1 MHCAAIRGVTKMI
14 TVAICLSVRLSQAD
28 ISCSLKG
35 LKGSISFLAQRQPD
49 LLIMHIVLRGNAADV
64 QNKASVLPR
73 LSALAA
79 ERRAAAPLLP
89 LNAGSCSTAPAAVLR
104 YLLLA
109 GRSAANRAP
118 PFLRLIDRTDRHR
131 DRRTDTRPLRCG
143 ATTAQAACV
152 YV

>member
-1 MHCAAIRGVTKMI
+1 MHCAAIRGVTKMT
-14 TVAICLSVRLSQAD
+14 TVTICLSVRLSQAD

-35 LKGSISFLAQRQPD
+35 SISFLAQRQPD
-49 LLIMHIVLRGNAADV
+49 LLILHIVLRGNAADV
-64 QNKASVLPR
+64 QNKASVLRR

-79 ERRAAAPLLP
+79 QRRAAAPLLP
-89 LNAGSCSTAPAAVLR
+89 LNAGACSTAPAAVRR

-118 PFLRLIDRTDRHR
+118 PLLRSIDRTDRHR
-131 DRRTDTRPLRCG
+131 DGRTDTRPLRCG
-143 ATTAQAACV
+143 ATTARVACV

>member
-49 LLIMHIVLRGNAADV
+49 LLILHIVLRGNAADV
-64 QNKASVLPR
+64 QNKASVLRR

-89 LNAGSCSTAPAAVLR
+89 LNAGSCSTAPAAVR
-104 YLLLA
+104 
-109 GRSAANRAP
+109 RSPARRALSSKPRAAVAAV
-118 PFLRLIDRTDRHR
+118 DR
-131 DRRTDTRPLRCG
+131 
-143 ATTAQAACV
+143 
-152 YV
+152 